1 MRIVVDTSA
10 LVAILLDES
19 ERETFHR
26 ILLANQ
32 PVMSV
37 VSVVETLMVAQ
48 GRLGAPALAEV
59 DGFLSDYRIEIAPVA
74 AADLAELRYGLLTYG
89 KGRAAEPSR
98 LNFGDLFA
106 YALAKRLAAPLLY
119 KGADFDVTD
128 LPSALEST

>member
-10 LVAILLDES
+10 LVAILLDET

-37 VSVVETLMVAQ
+37 VSVVETFMVAQ
-48 GRLGAPALAEV
+48 GRLGAAAIAEV
-59 DGFLSDYRIEIAPVA
+59 DGFLSDYRIEVAPVA
-74 AADLAELRYGLLTYG
+74 AADLAELRQGVFAYG
-89 KGRAAEPSR
+89 KGRAAEPAV

-106 YALAKRLAAPLLY
+106 YALARRLAAPLLY
-119 KGADFDVTD
+119 KGADFDVTG
-128 LPSALEST
+128 LPRALAST